1 MLNVSKKIAYS
12 ELLITVVIFTT
23 LIPYILYNMDFK
35 PILLFHYINVTM
47 WILAPLGFASLF
59 YFIDRWECR
68 PIEMLS
74 FYLERRLT
82 PPADVM
88 AAARVRTLNLP
99 LVHAATILVRY
110 EMIVAFDCL
119 YMWLVGKL
127 PLDETIRLGLYAAI
141 GLSVYPIFSFFL
153 TERLLYPVRQ
163 ILAEKT
169 KTVHVDESKV
179 IRIYT
184 RTRLVS
190 ILLATVVGPLFALGA
205 LVYHRVGTEL
215 GKGLVDASRIG
226 PIMSQLADL
235 IFIVTGIALLLAAG
249 IGVLLA
255 TSISNPLGHM
265 VNVIREVEKGNLLA
279 RTNLISNDELGVL
292 SQSFDTMAMELERN
306 REELEDLNRN
316 LEFRVA
322 EKTENLTRAYERLQL
337 SNQNLAIV
345 NRELE
350 TANKKLKEIDQL
362 KSDFISVVS
371 HELRTPLTSIK
382 AFAELILIKPK
393 MTGER
398 RNKLLRIIN
407 DESDRL
413 SRLINDVLDLTKI
426 EAGKLSW
433 HIVKL
438 SVGDVIETSVSGI
451 QSLADN
457 KSLTIAARVERPL
470 PPIFGDRDRLIQVL
484 TNILSNAI
492 KFTPQGGAIE
502 IAAHQEERPK
512 PQIVVTISDTGV
524 GIQSKD
530 LELIFEKFRRSGD
543 ILTMNTEGTGL
554 GLAISRQIVE
564 YHGGAIWARS
574 TPGQG
579 SAFTFTLPV
588 NKLWNIEDRRD
599 TLIDAE
605 VELPLDSL

>member
-12 ELLITVVIFTT
+12 ELVITAVILTT
-23 LIPYILYNMDFK
+23 LMPYIIYNMDF
-35 PILLFHYINVTM
+35 PPLILFHYVNVTM

-82 PPADVM
+82 PPDDIM

-99 LVHAATILVRY
+99 LVHSVTILVRY
-110 EMIVAFDCL
+110 EIIVLFDCL
-119 YMWLVGKL
+119 YMGLVAKL
-127 PLDETIRLGLYAAI
+127 PLNENLRLGIYAAI

-169 KTVHVDESKV
+169 KTVRVDVSKV
-179 IRIYT
+179 IQINT

-190 ILLATVVGPLFALGA
+190 ILLATVITPLFALGA
-205 LVYHRVGTEL
+205 LIYHRVGAEL
-215 GKGLVDASRIG
+215 SAGLTPVSLIR
-226 PIMSQLADL
+226 PVMSQLSDL
-235 IFIVTGIALLLAAG
+235 IFVVTGIAILLAAG
-249 IGVLLA
+249 IGILLA
-255 TSISNPLGHM
+255 TSISNPLGHL
-265 VNVIREVEKGNLLA
+265 VNVIREVEKGNLRA
-279 RTNLISNDELGVL
+279 RTNLISNDEIGVL
-292 SQSFDTMAMELERN
+292 SQSFDKMALKLDKN
-306 REELEDLNRN
+306 REEMEDLNRN

-350 TANKKLKEIDQL
+350 AANKKLKEIDQL

-382 AFAELILIKPK
+382 AFTELILIKPK
-393 MTGER
+393 MPGER
-398 RNKLLRIIN
+398 RNKLLHIIN
-407 DESDRL
+407 NESDRL

-438 SVGDVIETSVSGI
+438 SIDDIIETSVSGI

-457 KSLTIAARVERPL
+457 KSLTITTQVQHPL
-470 PPIFGDRDRLIQVL
+470 PILFGDRDRLIQVL
-484 TNILSNAI
+484 TNILSNSI
-492 KFTPQGGAIE
+492 KFTPQGGRIE
-502 IAAHQEERPK
+502 VAARQEVMPK
-512 PQIVVTISDTGV
+512 PQIVVAISDSGV
-524 GIQSKD
+524 GIRSED
-530 LELIFEKFRRSGD
+530 LDLIFDKFRRSGD
-543 ILTMNTEGTGL
+543 ILTTNSEGTGL

-564 YHGGAIWARS
+564 YHGGTIWAKSEPGTGS
-574 TPGQG
+574 T
-579 SAFTFTLPV
+579 FTFTLPLS
-588 NKLWNIEDRRD
+588 KSWHIEEQQSM
-599 TLIDAE
+599 LA
-605 VELPLDSL
+605 DSGLSQ